1 MSAMSKAPNILVV
14 DDEKYI
20 CDIIKESLSDFDYNV
35 LVTDSP
41 RKAIQ
46 IIESQSIDFLLT
58 DLILGD
64 KSGMEVLNKAIE
76 LHPDIVVVLMTGQPT
91 IENAVSVL
99 KLGAYDYLIKPFSV
113 ERLKAII
120 RRGLE
125 RQQLY
130 RENVHLK
137 EMVSLYQISQA
148 MGSTVEL
155 DSLLNLILDTA
166 VREFGANLGSI
177 LLWDEKAKSLKPK
190 ASFGTTKGEPDHR
203 SLSGDDPIIES
214 IIKNAQ
220 PQILDE
226 SNIRQMLSDET
237 KKRDIKSAISHPLLA
252 KGKVIG
258 VLNLIRSQR
267 ANPFTKGQ
275 LQSLSIIASEA
286 ASAIENS
293 KLYENLKES
302 YLETLTALANAVEA
316 RDTYTRGHTE
326 RVWYI
331 AEFLAGQMGWEEEK
345 MWEVKMG
352 GILHDIGKIG
362 VPDAILNKPGKL
374 TLEEF
379 EIMKLH
385 PQQGVKILEGIS
397 FLAPALPYVLYHHE
411 RYDGQGYPEG
421 LAKEDIPVQG
431 RLMAVVDTF
440 DAISSDR
447 PYRKSKGFEKAL
459 EEIKENVG
467 TQFDL
472 SIVEVLL
479 DAWNKGLIDKGKLEV
494 QTSKESFVSFPKVK
508 G

>member
-14 DDEKYI
+14 DDEEYI

-35 LVTDSP
+35 LVTDDP
-41 RKAIQ
+41 QKAIQ

-76 LHPDIVVVLMTGQPT
+76 LHSDVVVVLMTGQPT

-113 ERLKAII
+113 ERLKTII

-155 DSLLNLILDTA
+155 DSLLSLILDTA
-166 VREFGANLGSI
+166 VREFGANLASI
-177 LLWDEKAKSLKPK
+177 LLWDEKTKSLKPK
-190 ASFGTTKGEPDHR
+190 ASLGTTKGEPNQR
-203 SLSGDDPIIES
+203 SLSEKDPIIDS
-214 IIKNAQ
+214 IIKTGQ

-226 SNIRQMLSDET
+226 SNIRQMLSSEA
-237 KKRDIKSAISHPLLA
+237 KRIDIKSAISHPLLA

-331 AEFLAGQMGWEEEK
+331 AEFLAGQMGWEEER

-385 PQQGVKILEGIS
+385 PKQGVKILEGIS

-421 LAKEDIPVQG
+421 LAKEDIPIQG

-459 EEIKENVG
+459 EEIKENTG

-472 SIVEVLL
+472 PIVEVLL

-494 QTSKESFVSFPKVK
+494 QTSKESFTSPAKVK
-508 G
+508 S